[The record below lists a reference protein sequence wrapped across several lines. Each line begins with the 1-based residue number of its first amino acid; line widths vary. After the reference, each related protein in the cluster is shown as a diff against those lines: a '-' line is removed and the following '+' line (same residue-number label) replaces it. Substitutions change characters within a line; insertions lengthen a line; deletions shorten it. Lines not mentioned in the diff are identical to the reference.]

1 MYKTKQ
7 VGLTGGSN
15 DYSHSSIIA
24 GILAWVFR
32 PQKGTIKT
40 RRASILITAIPPVI
54 IAIAAFVFQLLH
66 NATGNVGVSDI
77 SNNCFIAGIS
87 LIGAAIL
94 ALIGFAVARKFEI
107 VKGIGFSLGI
117 VVILS
122 ILEFGL
128 LEGLAG
134 V

>member
-1 MYKTKQ
+1 MTILIP
-7 VGLTGGSN
+7 VAV
-15 DYSHSSIIA
+15 IA

-40 RRASILITAIPPVI
+40 RRASILTTVIPPVI
-54 IAIAAFVFQLLH
+54 VAIAALIFQLLH
-66 NATGNVGVSDI
+66 NATGNAGVSDI
-77 SNNCFIAGIS
+77 SNICFIIGIS
-87 LIGAAIL
+87 LIGAAVL
-94 ALIGFAVARKFEI
+94 ALLGFAIARKVEI
-107 VKGIGFSLGI
+107 VKGIGFSLNI

-128 LEGLAG
+128 LEGLAR

>member
-1 MYKTKQ
+1 MTILIP
-7 VGLTGGSN
+7 VA
-15 DYSHSSIIA
+15 IVA
-24 GILAWVFR
+24 CILAWVFR
-32 PQKGTIKT
+32 PKRGTIKS
-40 RRASILITAIPPVI
+40 RRVAVFATVIPPFIVV
-54 IAIAAFVFQLLH
+54 IAALVFQMLH
-66 NATGNVGVSDI
+66 NATGNAGVSDI
-77 SNNCFIAGIS
+77 SNNCFIVGLG

-107 VKGIGFSLGI
+107 VKGIGFGINI

-128 LEGLAG
+128 LEWLAG

>member
-1 MYKTKQ
+1 MTI
-7 VGLTGGSN
+7 LIPIA
-15 DYSHSSIIA
+15 IIA
-24 GILAWVFR
+24 GILVWVFR

-40 RRASILITAIPPVI
+40 RGASILTTAIPPVI
-54 IAIAAFVFQLLH
+54 VAIAALVFQLLH
-66 NATGNVGVSDI
+66 NATGNTGVSDI
-77 SNNCFIAGIS
+77 SNTCFIVGIGQ
-87 LIGAAIL
+87 IGAAIL
-94 ALIGFAVARKFEI
+94 ALLGFAVARKVEI
-107 VKGIGFSLGI
+107 VKGIGFSLNI